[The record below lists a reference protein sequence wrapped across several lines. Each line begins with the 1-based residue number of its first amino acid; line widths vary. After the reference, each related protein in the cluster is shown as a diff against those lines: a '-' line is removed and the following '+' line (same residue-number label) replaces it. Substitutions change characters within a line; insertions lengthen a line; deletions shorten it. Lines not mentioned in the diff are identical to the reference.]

1 MSIFGKST
9 VWFTILLF
17 TALLAAARHDRGEIP
32 APAEKKF
39 SGMISEIKEHS
50 CDICKCVEL
59 SVILKTE
66 AGKRLEVRLGPKSYF
81 EQHDLLLAWGDLINV
96 TGFRFVERGKEIVL
110 ANEVQKGGD
119 KLNLRGKYGKP
130 AWLEAHGHTCP
141 VCAN

>member
-9 VWFTILLF
+9 VWFTTLLF
-17 TALLAAARHDRGEIP
+17 MAVLATARQGRRDIP

-39 SGMISEIKEHS
+39 SGMVSEIKEQP

-59 SVILKTE
+59 SVVLKTD
-66 AGKRLEVRLGPKSYF
+66 AGRRLEVRLGPKSFF

-96 TGFRFVERGKEIVL
+96 TGFRFIERGKDIVL

-119 KLNLRGKYGKP
+119 KLVLRGRYGKP
-130 AWLEAHGHTCP
+130 TWLEAHGHTCP
-141 VCAN
+141 VCGN